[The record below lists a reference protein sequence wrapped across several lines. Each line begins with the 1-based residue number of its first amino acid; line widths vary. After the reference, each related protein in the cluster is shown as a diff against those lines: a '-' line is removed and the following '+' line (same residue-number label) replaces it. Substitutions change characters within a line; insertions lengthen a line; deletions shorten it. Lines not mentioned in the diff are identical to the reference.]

1 MSETPAGADELTTA
15 LQALLAGEHDP
26 LASCA
31 NFVAALYE
39 RLPRINWLGLYV
51 RRGDELV
58 LGPFQGRPACVRIPL
73 GRGVCGTAA
82 EHSGRQ
88 HLTEPSSDQ
97 GAGAGGDGHE
107 GRKQRDAPIGRRAS
121 IDLLDLAVG
130 FDRVVMAAAGS
141 DDIRRVQAFPLIPGN
156 GAEQTE
162 PETKP

>member
-82 EHSGRQ
+82 ERRQ
-88 HLTEPSSDQ
+88 TLCVADVHAFEDHIACDPDSRSEVVVPLMRDGEVYGVLDVDSPEPDRFT
-97 GAGAGGDGHE
+97 AGDVARLE
-107 GRKQRDAPIGRRAS
+107 
-121 IDLLDLAVG
+121 
-130 FDRVVMAAAGS
+130 AAAALLS
-141 DDIRRVQAFPLIPGN
+141 AHL
-156 GAEQTE
+156 GAAARSL
-162 PETKP
+162 